1 MGVFEDT
8 KVMLLE
14 LWHPMTQSPA
24 CYVIPAVAVFCLLLQ
39 LGTEALARP
48 MYLKR
53 PGYTSE
59 KANTS
64 TEDAAVRVVGL
75 VFAVYA
81 ATNSTV
87 ILATTSP
94 ANWTQFY
101 LYEPRAESLMHVASG
116 FFLWDLYSCLTSAW
130 GGFFTAHAAVSLFVF
145 AASLRPFLHHI
156 GCVFLMYEAS
166 TVFMHLRHFA
176 MELNWSATIPGVYDA
191 LSIAFATMF
200 FIARILIGLPI
211 SVYWWWHMIAYIMRG
226 EAHSVPVYVGY
237 LFANAVITG
246 LNIMWFSKI
255 VSLVSRAIGRAMKGT
270 KTAGSLLSPDALG
283 VDEKTA

>member
-1 MGVFEDT
+1 
-8 KVMLLE
+8 
-14 LWHPMTQSPA
+14 
-24 CYVIPAVAVFCLLLQ
+24 
-39 LGTEALARP
+39 
-48 MYLKR
+48 
-53 PGYTSE
+53 
-59 KANTS
+59 
-64 TEDAAVRVVGL
+64 
-75 VFAVYA
+75 
-81 ATNSTV
+81 
-87 ILATTSP
+87 
-94 ANWTQFY
+94 
-101 LYEPRAESLMHVASG
+101 MHVASG

-246 LNIMWFSKI
+246 LNIIWFSKI